1 MSKKIIISLFC
12 SAVIVVSAL
21 YLIMDLYVYAYDPS
35 WRGIINPRHVQ
46 ENPYLF
52 IFGASYVYPINS
64 THVSG
69 YLVKNN
75 IRYDVY
81 NLADM
86 SDTPS
91 HRLKSLE
98 HVISLKPKAILY
110 GVSITDFA
118 KSLDQGDIRNIE
130 PKDEVAEILN
140 PKKEIT
146 RIISTITQN
155 SFEHGFP
162 TSPKERTILS
172 LKYLIRGPEFAHNPF
187 INFKKIPIT
196 DEKTFASSYKFE
208 FGGVDTSY
216 ENRERISL
224 EEIISKLKKNNIQV
238 ILFTVPHH
246 KVFLDSVGDSNQSVF
261 ESTMLEIARQND
273 VALYFLH
280 NKYERANIWRDP
292 HHVAVNMDSIM
303 YSDDIAKI
311 LVEELEN

>member
-1 MSKKIIISLFC
+1 M
-12 SAVIVVSAL
+12 
-21 YLIMDLYVYAYDPS
+21 IMDLYVYAYDPS
-35 WRGIINPRHVQ
+35 WRGIINPRYTQ

-64 THVSG
+64 THVSE

-98 HVISLKPKAILY
+98 HVISLKPKVILY

-118 KSLDQGDIRNIE
+118 KSLDQTDINIE
-130 PKDEVAEILN
+130 SKDEIAETLN

-172 LKYLIRGPEFAHNPF
+172 LKYLIRGPESTHNPF
-187 INFKKIPIT
+187 INFKTIPIT

-216 ENRERISL
+216 NNKERIAL
-224 EEIISKLKKNNIQV
+224 EEIISELKKNNIKV

-246 KVFLDSVGDSNQSVF
+246 KVFLDSVGESNQAVF
-261 ESTMLEIARQND
+261 ESTILEIAKQND
-273 VALYFLH
+273 VSLYFLH
-280 NKYERANIWRDP
+280 DKYGRANIWRDP
-292 HHVAVNMDSIM
+292 HHVAVNMGSII
-303 YSDDIAKI
+303 YSDDIADI
-311 LVEELEN
+311 LVDEFEN

>member
-1 MSKKIIISLFC
+1 M
-12 SAVIVVSAL
+12 
-21 YLIMDLYVYAYDPS
+21 IMDLYVYSYDPS
-35 WRGIINPRHVQ
+35 WRGIINPRHTQ

-64 THVSG
+64 TYVSE
-69 YLVKNN
+69 YLVKNS
-75 IRYDVY
+75 IGYDVY

-98 HVISLKPKAILY
+98 HVISLKPKVILY

-118 KSLDQGDIRNIE
+118 KSLDQADIRNIE
-130 PKDEVAEILN
+130 SKDEIAETLN
-140 PKKEIT
+140 PKKEIAH
-146 RIISTITQN
+146 IISTMTQN

-172 LKYLIRGPEFAHNPF
+172 LKYLIRGPEFTHNPF
-187 INFKKIPIT
+187 INFKTIPIT

-216 ENRERISL
+216 NNKERIAL
-224 EEIISKLKKNNIQV
+224 EKIISELKKNNIKV

-246 KVFLDSVGDSNQSVF
+246 KVFLDSVGDSNQTVF
-261 ESTMLEIARQND
+261 ESTMLEIAKQND
-273 VALYFLH
+273 VSLYFLH
-280 NKYERANIWRDP
+280 DRYERANIWRDP
-292 HHVAVNMDSIM
+292 HHVAVNMGSII
-303 YSDDIAKI
+303 YSDDIADI